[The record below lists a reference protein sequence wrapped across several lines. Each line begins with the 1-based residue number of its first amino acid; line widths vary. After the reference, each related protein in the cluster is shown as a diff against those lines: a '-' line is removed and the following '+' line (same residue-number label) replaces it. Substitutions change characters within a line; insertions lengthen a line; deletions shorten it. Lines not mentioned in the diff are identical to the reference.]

1 MSLVTKKKIGDLFK
15 ISKGKKSEED
25 PSSNLRYIQ
34 IDDLRNDNNIKL
46 ARADLKNVTCTKL
59 DVLIAWD
66 GANAGTIGYDLEGVI
81 GSTLAKLVPKNDSV
95 NSHYAGRFLQSKF
108 RYLRDNCTGA
118 TIPHISKPSLVNL
131 DIPLPLLDEQKKIAE
146 ILDATDSLRQKDKQ
160 LVEHYDRLSQ
170 SLFLDMFGDPVC
182 NMKKWETKK
191 LEDIASSQLGKM
203 LSQAAKKGIN
213 AQKYLRNANVRWGY
227 FNLDNMLEMDFTDKE
242 IKKFN
247 LLAGDILVC
256 EGGEV
261 GRSAIWRNDL
271 EDCYFQKA
279 LHRVR
284 VNNEM
289 VTPEYLQ
296 AYFYWMSKLGGL
308 SSSTSEVTFSHL
320 TAEKL
325 KKLIVPL
332 PPVSLQNEYSS
343 KLSYVEKQ
351 KELAQQA
358 LLKSDD
364 LFNSLLQQA
373 FKGKLTNC

>member
-1 MSLVTKKKIGDLFK
+1 LSLVTKKKIGDLFK

>member
-1 MSLVTKKKIGDLFK
+1 
-15 ISKGKKSEED
+15 
-25 PSSNLRYIQ
+25 
-34 IDDLRNDNNIKL
+34 
-46 ARADLKNVTCTKL
+46 
-59 DVLIAWD
+59 
-66 GANAGTIGYDLEGVI
+66 
-81 GSTLAKLVPKNDSV
+81 
-95 NSHYAGRFLQSKF
+95 
-108 RYLRDNCTGA
+108 
-118 TIPHISKPSLVNL
+118 
-131 DIPLPLLDEQKKIAE
+131 
-146 ILDATDSLRQKDKQ
+146 
-160 LVEHYDRLSQ
+160 
-170 SLFLDMFGDPVC
+170 MFGDPVC

-364 LFNSLLQQA
+364 LFNILLQQA